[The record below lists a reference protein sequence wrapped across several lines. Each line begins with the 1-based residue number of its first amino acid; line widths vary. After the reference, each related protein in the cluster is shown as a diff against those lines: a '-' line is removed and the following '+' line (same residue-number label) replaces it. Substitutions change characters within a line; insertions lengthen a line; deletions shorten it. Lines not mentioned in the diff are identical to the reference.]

1 MLRYII
7 RRLLQA
13 IPVFIGVTLITFIL
27 FFIAPGDPAR
37 LIAGQRADTETLA
50 RIRSTWGLDKPLP
63 IQYLLFLGRIVRLDF
78 GRSFKTNIPVI
89 ESIGERLQATAIL
102 ALFAFLIAILIGV
115 TAGIISAVK
124 QYSIFDYSAMVI
136 ALLGVS
142 APVYWVGIILL
153 LIFGFNL
160 GWLPL
165 GGYVTEYGLKA
176 VILPAITLGTRPA
189 AYFARLTRSSMLEV
203 IRQEYILTARA
214 KGVSESK
221 IIFKHALRNALIPVV
236 TYAGMVVGDLLTGA
250 VLTETIFAWP
260 GIGRL
265 VVQAIFDRDLPVL
278 QGGVIVI
285 AFIYI
290 LANLV
295 VDLSYALIDPRIRYD

>member
-1 MLRYII
+1 VLRYII

>member
-1 MLRYII
+1 MLRYIV

-37 LIAGQRADTETLA
+37 LIAGQRADAETIA
-50 RIRSTWGLDKPLP
+50 RIRSIWGLDKPLP
-63 IQYLLFLGRIVRLDF
+63 VQYLLFLGRIIKLDF

-89 ESIGERLQATAIL
+89 ESIGERLQATAVL
-102 ALFAFLIAILIGV
+102 AFFAFIIAILLGV

-124 QYSIFDYSAMVI
+124 QYSFFDYTAMVI

-153 LIFGFNL
+153 LIFGFKL

-165 GGYVTEYGLKA
+165 GGYISEYGIKA

-189 AYFARLTRSSMLEV
+189 AYFARLARSSMLEV
-203 IRQEYILTARA
+203 IRQEYITTARA
-214 KGVSESK
+214 KGLPESK
-221 IIFKHALRNALIPVV
+221 VIFKHALRNALIPVV

-265 VVQAIFDRDLPVL
+265 VVQAILDRDLPVL

-285 AFIYI
+285 ALIYI
-290 LANLV
+290 LANLI
-295 VDLSYALIDPRIRYD
+295 VDLSYALIDPRIRYE

>member
-1 MLRYII
+1 VVRYII

-37 LIAGQRADTETLA
+37 LIAGQRADEETIL
-50 RIRSTWGLDKPLP
+50 RIRSNWGLDKPLP
-63 IQYLLFLGRIVRLDF
+63 VQYFLFLKRLIKLDF

-89 ESIGERLQATAIL
+89 QSIKEKLTATAIL
-102 ALFAFLIAILIGV
+102 ALFSFIISVLLGV

-124 QYSIFDYSAMVI
+124 QYSFFDYSAMVI

-153 LIFGFNL
+153 LVFGFRL

-165 GGYVTEYGLKA
+165 GGYITEYGISA

-189 AYFARLTRSSMLEV
+189 AYFARLARSSMLEV
-203 IRQEYILTARA
+203 IRQEYIVTARA
-214 KGVSESK
+214 KGLPESK
-221 IIFKHALRNALIPVV
+221 VIFKHALRNALIPVV

-285 AFIYI
+285 ALIYI
-290 LANLV
+290 IANLV
-295 VDLSYALIDPRIRYD
+295 VDLSYALIDPRIRYE

>member
-1 MLRYII
+1 MVRYII

-37 LIAGQRADTETLA
+37 LIAGQRADEETIL
-50 RIRSTWGLDKPLP
+50 RIRSNWGLDKPLP
-63 IQYLLFLGRIVRLDF
+63 VQYFLFLKRLIKLDF

-89 ESIGERLQATAIL
+89 QSIKEKLTATAIL
-102 ALFAFLIAILIGV
+102 ALFSFIISVLLGV

-124 QYSIFDYSAMVI
+124 QYSFFDYSAMVI

-153 LIFGFNL
+153 LVFGFKL

-165 GGYVTEYGLKA
+165 GGYITEYGISA

-189 AYFARLTRSSMLEV
+189 AYFARLARSSMLEV
-203 IRQEYILTARA
+203 IRQEYIVTARA
-214 KGVSESK
+214 KGLPESK
-221 IIFKHALRNALIPVV
+221 VIFKHALRNALIPVV

-285 AFIYI
+285 ALIYI
-290 LANLV
+290 IANLV
-295 VDLSYALIDPRIRYD
+295 VDLSYALIDPRIRYE

>member
-1 MLRYII
+1 MVRYII

-37 LIAGQRADTETLA
+37 LIAGQRADEETIL
-50 RIRSTWGLDKPLP
+50 RIRSNWGLDKPLP
-63 IQYLLFLGRIVRLDF
+63 VQYFLFLKRLIKLDF

-89 ESIGERLQATAIL
+89 QSIKEKLTATAIL
-102 ALFAFLIAILIGV
+102 ALFSFIISVLLGV

-124 QYSIFDYSAMVI
+124 QYSFFDYSAMVI

-153 LIFGFNL
+153 LVFGFRL

-165 GGYVTEYGLKA
+165 GGYITEYGISA

-189 AYFARLTRSSMLEV
+189 AYFARLARSSMLEV
-203 IRQEYILTARA
+203 IRQEYIVTARA
-214 KGVSESK
+214 KGLPESK
-221 IIFKHALRNALIPVV
+221 VIFKHALRNALIPVV

-285 AFIYI
+285 ALIYI
-290 LANLV
+290 IANLV
-295 VDLSYALIDPRIRYD
+295 VDLSYALIDPRIRYE

>member
-1 MLRYII
+1 MIRYII

-37 LIAGQRADTETLA
+37 LIAGQRADAETIA
-50 RIRSTWGLDKPLP
+50 RIRALWGLDKPLP
-63 IQYLLFLGRIVRLDF
+63 VQYFLFLGRLLKLDF

-89 ESIGERLQATAIL
+89 QSIGERLQATAIL
-102 ALFAFLIAILIGV
+102 ALFAFIISVLLGV

-142 APVYWVGIILL
+142 APVYWIGIILL
-153 LIFGFNL
+153 LVFGFKL

-165 GGYVTEYGLKA
+165 GGYITEYGIKA
-176 VILPAITLGTRPA
+176 VILPAIALGTRPA
-189 AYFARLTRSSMLEV
+189 AYFARLARSSMLEV
-203 IRQEYILTARA
+203 IRQEYIITARA
-214 KGVSESK
+214 KGLSESK
-221 IIFKHALRNALIPVV
+221 VIFKHALRNALIPVV

-285 AFIYI
+285 ALIYI
-290 LANLV
+290 LANLL
-295 VDLSYALIDPRIRYD
+295 VDLSYALIDPRIRYE

>member
-1 MLRYII
+1 LLRYII

-37 LIAGQRADTETLA
+37 LIAGQRADAETIA
-50 RIRSTWGLDKPLP
+50 RVRAMWGLDKPLP
-63 IQYLLFLGRIVRLDF
+63 VQYLLFLDF

-89 ESIGERLQATAIL
+89 VSIGERLQATAVL
-102 ALFAFLIAILIGV
+102 AFFAFIIAVFLGV
-115 TAGIISAVK
+115 TAGIISAVR
-124 QYSIFDYSAMVI
+124 QYSLFDYTAMVV

-165 GGYVTEYGLKA
+165 GGYISEYGIKA

-189 AYFARLTRSSMLEV
+189 AYFARLSRSSMLEV
-203 IRQEYILTARA
+203 IRQEYITTARA
-214 KGVSESK
+214 KGLPESK
-221 IIFKHALRNALIPVV
+221 VIFKHALRNALIPVV

-265 VVQAIFDRDLPVL
+265 VVQAILDRDLPVL

-285 AFIYI
+285 ALIYI
-290 LANLV
+290 LANLI
-295 VDLSYALIDPRIRYD
+295 VDLSYALIDPRIRYE

>member
-1 MLRYII
+1 VLRYII

-214 KGVSESK
+214 KGVSERK

>member
-1 MLRYII
+1 MLRYIV

-37 LIAGQRADTETLA
+37 LIAGQRADAETIA
-50 RIRSTWGLDKPLP
+50 RIRSIWGLDKPLAV
-63 IQYLLFLGRIVRLDF
+63 QYLLFLGRIIRLDF

-89 ESIGERLQATAIL
+89 ESIGERLQATAVL
-102 ALFAFLIAILIGV
+102 AFFAFIIAILLGV

-124 QYSIFDYSAMVI
+124 QYSFFDYTAMVI

-153 LIFGFNL
+153 LIFGFKL

-165 GGYVTEYGLKA
+165 GGYISEYGIKA

-189 AYFARLTRSSMLEV
+189 AYFARLARSSMLEV
-203 IRQEYILTARA
+203 IRQEYITTARA
-214 KGVSESK
+214 KGLPESK
-221 IIFKHALRNALIPVV
+221 VIFKHALRNALIPVV

-265 VVQAIFDRDLPVL
+265 VVQAILDRDLPVL

-285 AFIYI
+285 ALIYI
-290 LANLV
+290 LANLI
-295 VDLSYALIDPRIRYD
+295 VDLSYALIDPRIRYE

>member
-1 MLRYII
+1 
-7 RRLLQA
+7 
-13 IPVFIGVTLITFIL
+13 
-27 FFIAPGDPAR
+27 
-37 LIAGQRADTETLA
+37 
-50 RIRSTWGLDKPLP
+50 LDKPLP
-63 IQYLLFLGRIVRLDF
+63 VQYLLFLGRIVRLDF

-89 ESIGERLQATAIL
+89 VSIGERLQATAVL
-102 ALFAFLIAILIGV
+102 AFFAFIIAVFLGV
-115 TAGIISAVK
+115 TAGIISAVR
-124 QYSIFDYSAMVI
+124 QYSLFDYTAMVV

-165 GGYVTEYGLKA
+165 GGYISEYGIKA

-189 AYFARLTRSSMLEV
+189 AYFARLSRSSMLEV
-203 IRQEYILTARA
+203 IRQEYITTARA
-214 KGVSESK
+214 KGLPESK
-221 IIFKHALRNALIPVV
+221 VIFKHALRNALIPVV

-265 VVQAIFDRDLPVL
+265 VVQAILDRDLPVL

-285 AFIYI
+285 ALIYI
-290 LANLV
+290 LANLI
-295 VDLSYALIDPRIRYD
+295 VDLSYALIDPRIRYE

>member
-63 IQYLLFLGRIVRLDF
+63 IQYLLFLERIVRLDF

-214 KGVSESK
+214 KGVSERK

>member
-1 MLRYII
+1 MLRYIV

-37 LIAGQRADTETLA
+37 LIAGQRADAETIA
-50 RIRSTWGLDKPLP
+50 RIRSIWGLDKPLP
-63 IQYLLFLGRIVRLDF
+63 VQYLLFLGRIIKLDF

-89 ESIGERLQATAIL
+89 ESIGERLQATAVL
-102 ALFAFLIAILIGV
+102 AFFAFIIAILLGV

-124 QYSIFDYSAMVI
+124 QYSFFDYTAMVI

-153 LIFGFNL
+153 LIFGFKL

-165 GGYVTEYGLKA
+165 GGYISEYGIKA
-176 VILPAITLGTRPA
+176 VILPAVTLGTRPA
-189 AYFARLTRSSMLEV
+189 AYFARLARSSMLEV
-203 IRQEYILTARA
+203 IRQEYITTARA
-214 KGVSESK
+214 KGLPESK
-221 IIFKHALRNALIPVV
+221 VIFKHALRNALIPVV

-265 VVQAIFDRDLPVL
+265 VVQAILDRDLPVL

-285 AFIYI
+285 ALIYI
-290 LANLV
+290 LANLI
-295 VDLSYALIDPRIRYD
+295 VDLSYALIDPRIRYE

>member
-124 QYSIFDYSAMVI
+124 QYFIFDYSAMVI

-214 KGVSESK
+214 RGVSERK

>member
-1 MLRYII
+1 MVRYII

-37 LIAGQRADTETLA
+37 LIAGQRADEETIA
-50 RIRSTWGLDKPLP
+50 RIRSAWGLDQPLP
-63 IQYLLFLGRIVRLDF
+63 IQYLLFLKRLIRLDF

-89 ESIGERLQATAIL
+89 QSIKERLTATAIL
-102 ALFAFLIAILIGV
+102 ALFSFIISVLLGV

-124 QYSIFDYSAMVI
+124 QYSFFDYSAMVI

-153 LIFGFNL
+153 LIFGFRL

-165 GGYVTEYGLKA
+165 GGYITEYGISA

-189 AYFARLTRSSMLEV
+189 AYFARLARSSMLEV
-203 IRQEYILTARA
+203 IRQEYITTARA
-214 KGVSESK
+214 KGLPESK
-221 IIFKHALRNALIPVV
+221 VIFKHALRNALIPVV

-278 QGGVIVI
+278 QGGVIII
-285 AFIYI
+285 ALIYI

-295 VDLSYALIDPRIRYD
+295 VDLSYALIDPRIRYE

>member
-1 MLRYII
+1 VLRYII

-63 IQYLLFLGRIVRLDF
+63 IQYLLFLERIVRLDF

-214 KGVSESK
+214 KGVSERK

>member
-1 MLRYII
+1 
-7 RRLLQA
+7 
-13 IPVFIGVTLITFIL
+13 L

-214 KGVSESK
+214 KGVSERK

>member
-1 MLRYII
+1 LLRYIV

-37 LIAGQRADTETLA
+37 LIAGQRADAETIA
-50 RIRSTWGLDKPLP
+50 RIRSIWGLDKPLP
-63 IQYLLFLGRIVRLDF
+63 VQYLLFLGRIIKLDF

-89 ESIGERLQATAIL
+89 ESIGERLQATAVL
-102 ALFAFLIAILIGV
+102 AFFAFIIAILLGV

-124 QYSIFDYSAMVI
+124 QYSFFDYTAMVI

-153 LIFGFNL
+153 LIFGFKL

-165 GGYVTEYGLKA
+165 GGYISEYGIKA

-189 AYFARLTRSSMLEV
+189 AYFARLARSSMLEV
-203 IRQEYILTARA
+203 IRQEYITTARA
-214 KGVSESK
+214 KGLPESK
-221 IIFKHALRNALIPVV
+221 VIFKHALRNALIPVV

-285 AFIYI
+285 ALIYI
-290 LANLV
+290 LANLI
-295 VDLSYALIDPRIRYD
+295 VDLSYALIDPRIRYE

>member
-1 MLRYII
+1 MLRYIV

-37 LIAGQRADTETLA
+37 LIAGQRADAETIA
-50 RIRSTWGLDKPLP
+50 RIRSIWGLDKPLP
-63 IQYLLFLGRIVRLDF
+63 VQYLLFLGRIIRLDF

-89 ESIGERLQATAIL
+89 ESIGERLQATAVL
-102 ALFAFLIAILIGV
+102 AFFAFIIAILLGV

-124 QYSIFDYSAMVI
+124 QYSFFDYTAMVI

-153 LIFGFNL
+153 LIFGFKL

-165 GGYVTEYGLKA
+165 GGYISEYGIKA
-176 VILPAITLGTRPA
+176 VILPAVTLGTRPA
-189 AYFARLTRSSMLEV
+189 AYFARLARSSMLEV
-203 IRQEYILTARA
+203 IRQEYIITARA
-214 KGVSESK
+214 KGLPESK
-221 IIFKHALRNALIPVV
+221 VIFKHALRNALIPVV

-265 VVQAIFDRDLPVL
+265 VVQAILDRDLPVL

-285 AFIYI
+285 ALIYI
-290 LANLV
+290 LANLI
-295 VDLSYALIDPRIRYD
+295 VDLSYALIDPRIRYE

>member
-214 KGVSESK
+214 RGVSERK

>member
-1 MLRYII
+1 VLRYII

-214 KGVSESK
+214 RGVSERK

>member
-1 MLRYII
+1 LLRYIV

-37 LIAGQRADTETLA
+37 LIAGQRADAETIA
-50 RIRSTWGLDKPLP
+50 RIRSIWGLDKPLP
-63 IQYLLFLGRIVRLDF
+63 VQYLLFLGRIIKLDF

-89 ESIGERLQATAIL
+89 ESIGERLQATAVL
-102 ALFAFLIAILIGV
+102 AFFAFIIAILLGV

-124 QYSIFDYSAMVI
+124 QYSFFDYTAMVI

-153 LIFGFNL
+153 LIFGFKL

-165 GGYVTEYGLKA
+165 GGYISEYGIKA
-176 VILPAITLGTRPA
+176 VILPAVTLGTRPA
-189 AYFARLTRSSMLEV
+189 AYFARLARSSMLEV
-203 IRQEYILTARA
+203 IRQEYITTARA
-214 KGVSESK
+214 KGLPESK
-221 IIFKHALRNALIPVV
+221 VIFKHALRNALIPVV

-265 VVQAIFDRDLPVL
+265 VVQAILDRDLPVL

-285 AFIYI
+285 ALIYI
-290 LANLV
+290 LANLI
-295 VDLSYALIDPRIRYD
+295 VDLSYALIDPRIRYE

>member
-37 LIAGQRADTETLA
+37 LIAGQRADAETIA
-50 RIRSTWGLDKPLP
+50 RVRAMWGLDKPLP
-63 IQYLLFLGRIVRLDF
+63 VQYLLFLGRIVRLDF

-89 ESIGERLQATAIL
+89 VSIGERLQATAIL
-102 ALFAFLIAILIGV
+102 ALFAFIIAVFLGV
-115 TAGIISAVK
+115 TAGIISAVR
-124 QYSIFDYSAMVI
+124 QYSLFDYTAMVV

-142 APVYWVGIILL
+142 APVYWIGIILL

-165 GGYVTEYGLKA
+165 GGYISEYGIKA

-189 AYFARLTRSSMLEV
+189 AYFARLARSSMLEV
-203 IRQEYILTARA
+203 IRQEYITTARA
-214 KGVSESK
+214 KGLPESK
-221 IIFKHALRNALIPVV
+221 VIFKHALRNALIPVV

-265 VVQAIFDRDLPVL
+265 VVQAILDRDLPVL

-285 AFIYI
+285 ALIYI
-290 LANLV
+290 LANLI
-295 VDLSYALIDPRIRYD
+295 VDLSYALIDPRIRYE

>member
-1 MLRYII
+1 
-7 RRLLQA
+7 
-13 IPVFIGVTLITFIL
+13 
-27 FFIAPGDPAR
+27 
-37 LIAGQRADTETLA
+37 
-50 RIRSTWGLDKPLP
+50 
-63 IQYLLFLGRIVRLDF
+63 VRLDF

-214 KGVSESK
+214 KGVSERK

>member
-37 LIAGQRADTETLA
+37 LIAGQRADAETIA
-50 RIRSTWGLDKPLP
+50 RVRAMWGLDKPLP
-63 IQYLLFLGRIVRLDF
+63 VQYLLFLGRIVRLDF

-89 ESIGERLQATAIL
+89 VSIGERLQATAVL
-102 ALFAFLIAILIGV
+102 AFFAFIIAVFLGV
-115 TAGIISAVK
+115 TAGIISAVR
-124 QYSIFDYSAMVI
+124 QYSLFDYTAMVV

-165 GGYVTEYGLKA
+165 GGYISEYGIKA

-189 AYFARLTRSSMLEV
+189 AYFARLSRSSMLEV
-203 IRQEYILTARA
+203 IRQEYITTARA
-214 KGVSESK
+214 KGLPESK
-221 IIFKHALRNALIPVV
+221 VIFKHALRNALIPVV

-265 VVQAIFDRDLPVL
+265 VVQAILDRDLPVL

-285 AFIYI
+285 ALIYI
-290 LANLV
+290 LANLI
-295 VDLSYALIDPRIRYD
+295 VDLSYALIDPRIRYE

>member
-1 MLRYII
+1 MVRYII

-37 LIAGQRADTETLA
+37 LIAGQRADEETIL
-50 RIRSTWGLDKPLP
+50 RIRSNWGLDKPLP
-63 IQYLLFLGRIVRLDF
+63 VQYFLFLKRLIKIDF

-89 ESIGERLQATAIL
+89 QSIKEKLTATAIL
-102 ALFAFLIAILIGV
+102 ALFSFIISVLLGV

-124 QYSIFDYSAMVI
+124 QYSFFDYSAMVI

-153 LIFGFNL
+153 LVFGFRL

-165 GGYVTEYGLKA
+165 GGYITEYGISA

-189 AYFARLTRSSMLEV
+189 AYFARLARSSMLEV
-203 IRQEYILTARA
+203 IRQEYIVTARA
-214 KGVSESK
+214 KGLPESK
-221 IIFKHALRNALIPVV
+221 VIFKHALRNALIPVV

-285 AFIYI
+285 ALIYI
-290 LANLV
+290 IANLV
-295 VDLSYALIDPRIRYD
+295 VDLSYALIDPRIRYE

>member
-1 MLRYII
+1 LLRYII

-37 LIAGQRADTETLA
+37 LIAGQRADAETIA
-50 RIRSTWGLDKPLP
+50 RVRAMWGLDKPLP
-63 IQYLLFLGRIVRLDF
+63 VQYLLFLGRIVRLDF

-89 ESIGERLQATAIL
+89 VSIGERLQATAVL
-102 ALFAFLIAILIGV
+102 AFFAFIIAVFLGV
-115 TAGIISAVK
+115 TAGIISAVR
-124 QYSIFDYSAMVI
+124 QYSLFDYTAMVV

-165 GGYVTEYGLKA
+165 GGYISEYGIKA

-189 AYFARLTRSSMLEV
+189 AYFARLSRSSMLEV
-203 IRQEYILTARA
+203 IRQEYITTARA
-214 KGVSESK
+214 KGLPESK
-221 IIFKHALRNALIPVV
+221 VIFKHALRNALIPVV

-265 VVQAIFDRDLPVL
+265 VVQAILDRDLPVL

-285 AFIYI
+285 ALIYI
-290 LANLV
+290 LANLI
-295 VDLSYALIDPRIRYD
+295 VDLSYALIDPRIRYE

>member
-1 MLRYII
+1 MLRYIV

-37 LIAGQRADTETLA
+37 LIAGQRADAETIA
-50 RIRSTWGLDKPLP
+50 RIRSIWGLDKPLP
-63 IQYLLFLGRIVRLDF
+63 VQYLLFLGRIIKLDF

-89 ESIGERLQATAIL
+89 ESIGERLQATAVL
-102 ALFAFLIAILIGV
+102 AFFAFIIAILLGV

-124 QYSIFDYSAMVI
+124 QYSFFDYTAMVI

-153 LIFGFNL
+153 LIFGFKL

-165 GGYVTEYGLKA
+165 GGYISEYGIKA

-189 AYFARLTRSSMLEV
+189 AYFARLARSSMLEV
-203 IRQEYILTARA
+203 IRQEYITTARA
-214 KGVSESK
+214 KGLPESK
-221 IIFKHALRNALIPVV
+221 VIFKHALRNALIPVV

-285 AFIYI
+285 ALIYI
-290 LANLV
+290 LANLI
-295 VDLSYALIDPRIRYD
+295 VDLSYALIDPRIRYE

>member
-214 KGVSESK
+214 KGVSERK

>member
-1 MLRYII
+1 MYRYFI
-7 RRLLQA
+7 RRIIQA
-13 IPVFIGVTLITFIL
+13 IPVFLGVSLITFAL

-37 LIAGQRADTETLA
+37 LIAGQRADPEVLA
-50 RIRSTWGLDKPLP
+50 LIRKAWGLDQPWW
-63 IQYLLFLGRIVRLDF
+63 IQYFLFLGRIIRLDF
-78 GRSFKTNIPVI
+78 GRSFKTNIPVL
-89 ESIGERLQATAIL
+89 ESILERFQATAIL
-102 ALFAFLIAILIGV
+102 ALFSFIIAIGIGV

-124 QYSIFDYSAMVI
+124 QYSAFDYIAMII

-165 GGYVTEYGLKA
+165 GGYISEYGLKA
-176 VILPAITLGTRPA
+176 VILPAIALGTRPA
-189 AYFARLTRSSMLEV
+189 AYFARLARSSMLEV
-203 IRQEYILTARA
+203 IRQEYIITARS
-214 KGVSESK
+214 KGVPEK
-221 IIFKHALRNALIPVV
+221 LVIFKHALRNALIPVV

-260 GIGRL
+260 GLGRL
-265 VVQAIFDRDLPVL
+265 TVQGILDRDLPVI
-278 QGGVIVI
+278 QGTVIFI

-290 LANLV
+290 IANLI
-295 VDLSYALIDPRIRYD
+295 VDLSYALIDPRIRYE

>member
-1 MLRYII
+1 MLRYIV

-37 LIAGQRADTETLA
+37 LIAGQRADAETIA
-50 RIRSTWGLDKPLP
+50 RIRSIWGLDKPLP
-63 IQYLLFLGRIVRLDF
+63 VQYLLFLGRIIRLDF

-89 ESIGERLQATAIL
+89 ESIGERLQATAVL
-102 ALFAFLIAILIGV
+102 AFFAFIIAILLGV

-124 QYSIFDYSAMVI
+124 QYSFFDYTAMVI

-153 LIFGFNL
+153 LIFGFKL

-165 GGYVTEYGLKA
+165 GGYISEYGIKA

-189 AYFARLTRSSMLEV
+189 AYFARLARSSMLEV
-203 IRQEYILTARA
+203 IRQEYITTARA
-214 KGVSESK
+214 KGLPESK
-221 IIFKHALRNALIPVV
+221 VIFKHALRNALIPVV

-265 VVQAIFDRDLPVL
+265 VVQAILDRDLPVL

-285 AFIYI
+285 ALIYI
-290 LANLV
+290 LANLI
-295 VDLSYALIDPRIRYD
+295 VDLSYALIDPRIRYE